1 MPIPKETAYDKI
13 GDPSPGK
20 VLVFVDRFGGAMH
33 FPDAPIPLNGRKYRC
48 DGVVIFKNG
57 TRIRAKFNL
66 IASNEEIVIDNAI
79 CFYNGL
85 WYGNDEDD
93 LFKELQTNK
102 DDAAPMMCLPDRNLS
117 GLQGPFPIGTS
128 RLKGG
133 RVTQT
138 VPLLVQ
144 RGPVLDYERIE
155 ALLERLIRLL
165 RPAKQDRWVEI
176 VADASE
182 RVLSPLPTTKAAG
195 LDIVRSFF
203 GGMGSLQDLVFSEE
217 AGNIPDGYSAAEANN
232 RFQTDLHELSKLI
245 ER

>member
-13 GDPSPGK
+13 GEPSPGDVWVYVNK
-20 VLVFVDRFGGAMH
+20 FGGAKH
-33 FPDAPIPLNGRKYRC
+33 FGHPTIPLDGRKYRC
-48 DGVVIFKNG
+48 DGVIIFRNG
-57 TRIRAKFNL
+57 TSIRAKFSL
-66 IASNEEIVIDNAI
+66 IASNEEILIDNVI
-79 CFYNGL
+79 CFHNGL

-93 LFKELQTNK
+93 LFKELQTNR
-102 DDAAPMMCLPDRNLS
+102 DDAAPMMCLPDRSVS
-117 GLQGPFPIGTS
+117 GLQGPFPIGIS

-133 RVTQT
+133 RVTETIPLHVQT
-138 VPLLVQ
+138 
-144 RGPVLDYERIE
+144 GPVLDYERIE

-176 VADASE
+176 VADASK
-182 RVLSPLPTTKAAG
+182 RILSPLPTTEAAG

-217 AGNIPDGYSAAEANN
+217 AGNIPDGYSAAEAND

-245 ER
+245 EW